1 MSTLIT
7 PDLIR
12 ATARIYSHEE
22 LLDKLREACEK
33 LATGTLIT
41 QATSGTGT
49 GYTRTITLPPAA
61 AVELYEA
68 ALQYKDGETT
78 PEATMTTHHFTSRP
92 LY

>member
-1 MSTLIT
+1 MSTALT

-12 ATARIYSHEE
+12 ATARIYSRAE
-22 LLDKLREACEK
+22 LLAKLREACEK

-49 GYTRTITLPPAA
+49 GYTRTITLSPAD
-61 AVELYEA
+61 AVELYES
-68 ALQYKDGETT
+68 ALRYKDAETT
-78 PEATMTTHHFTSRP
+78 PESTLTTHHFTSRP

>member
-1 MSTLIT
+1 MSSLIT

-12 ATARIYSHEE
+12 ATARIYSREE
-22 LLDKLREACEK
+22 LLAKLREACEK

-49 GYTRTITLPPAA
+49 GYTRTITLPPSA

-68 ALQYKDGETT
+68 ALQYKDAETT
-78 PEATMTTHHFTSRP
+78 PEATITTHHFTSRP
-92 LY
+92 IY

>member
-1 MSTLIT
+1 MSTELT

-12 ATARIYSHEE
+12 ATARIYSREE
-22 LLDKLREACEK
+22 LLAKLREACEK

-49 GYTRTITLPPAA
+49 GYTRTITLSPAA

-68 ALQYKDGETT
+68 ALQYKDAETT
-78 PEATMTTHHFTSRP
+78 PESTLTTHHFTSRP

>member
-12 ATARIYSHEE
+12 ATARLYSREE
-22 LLDKLREACEK
+22 LLEKLREAFEK
-33 LATGTLIT
+33 LAAGSLIT

-49 GYTRTITLPPAA
+49 GYTRTITLPPAD
-61 AVELYEA
+61 AVALYEA
-68 ALQYKDGETT
+68 ALQFKDAEDT
-78 PEATMTTHHFTSRP
+78 PESTITTHHFTSRP